1 MAAALSEKQFNQLFQ
16 LRWASKQLTR
26 SATKC
31 EKEEQKKRKQL
42 TASIAK
48 GNLDIARIYAA
59 DCIRLKNE
67 ALSYL
72 RLSSRLDGLDGA
84 SIYIFLFLC
93 LRLVRSRLE
102 MAYTTKATAVQ
113 LEGVVKQM
121 SKLVQTSD
129 LEKMTAVFDQFEQQN
144 ENLEVQQEV
153 MDSSMARSTSS
164 LVPQWQVESLICQVA
179 DEHSLEL
186 QTLLPTIDR
195 DKIEREK
202 AAAQQASSSTTK
214 TAVLQPSS
222 N

>member
-72 RLSSRLDGLDGA
+72 RLSSRLDG
-84 SIYIFLFLC
+84 
-93 LRLVRSRLE
+93 VRSRLE

-129 LEKMTAVFDQFEQQN
+129 LEKMTAVFDKFEQQN